1 MRRLLLSLAVLLVP
15 WLAGASEPWFF
26 IVLSDPQFGMFA
38 KDKNF
43 VQETAN
49 FEFAVATV
57 NRLHPRFV
65 VVCGDLVNKPGDPG
79 QIAEY
84 QRILA
89 KVDREIPVYS
99 VPGNHDVGNSPT
111 TATVNEYRQK
121 IGADHYTFVAGNLLG
136 IVLDSSLIRDPQ
148 QAREAAA
155 EQERWL
161 QETLAKAKR
170 SGSQVPVVFQHI
182 PYFLKEAAEADE
194 YFNIPSKQ
202 RRGFLDLLE
211 ASGVKY
217 IFAGHLHRSLV
228 AREGALLETVTG
240 PVGMPLGG
248 SESGF
253 RAVKVQDGELTSQ
266 WFSLGAIPNTINLQ
280 SSGFSA
286 NRASASSTR

>member
-1 MRRLLLSLAVLLVP
+1 MRTLYLSWAVLFFP

-26 IVLSDPQFGMFA
+26 IVMSDPQFGMFA

-79 QIAEY
+79 QMAEY
-84 QRILA
+84 RRILA

-111 TATVNEYRQK
+111 AATVNEYRK
-121 IGADHYTFVAGNLLG
+121 NIGADHYTFMAGNLLG

-155 EQERWL
+155 EQEKWL
-161 QETLAKAKR
+161 QETLEKK
-170 SGSQVPVVFQHI
+170 GNGGQVPVVFQHI
-182 PYFLKEAAEADE
+182 PYFLKEATEADE
-194 YFNIPSKQ
+194 YFNIPRQQ

-217 IFAGHLHRSLV
+217 VFAGHLHRSLV
-228 AREGALLETVTG
+228 AREGALTETVTG

-248 SESGF
+248 TESGF
-253 RAVKVQDGELTSQ
+253 RVVKVQDGELMSQ
-266 WFSLGAIPNTINLQ
+266 WFSLGAIPNTIDLQ
-280 SSGFSA
+280 SSAFSA
-286 NRASASSTR
+286 NPPTGGSSHK